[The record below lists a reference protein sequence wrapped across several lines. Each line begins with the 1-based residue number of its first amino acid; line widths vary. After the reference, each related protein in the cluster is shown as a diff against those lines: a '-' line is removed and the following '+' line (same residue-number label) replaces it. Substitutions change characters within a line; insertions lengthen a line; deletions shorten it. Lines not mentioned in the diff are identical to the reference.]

1 MGWQDVRLTQLNSE
15 KDAALKD
22 AERAIMLAPSDKNP
36 VDGPALEESLAQ
48 IYTLFGENGRA
59 ISILARLLQTPYSST
74 SYHPLPI
81 TPAHL
86 RLDPRWDP
94 LRGDPTFQK
103 LCQEKQP

>member
-1 MGWQDVRLTQLNSE
+1 MQALALAKAEMGE
-15 KDAALKD
+15 KDSALKD

-36 VDGPALEESLAQ
+36 VEGPALEETLAQ

-59 ISILARLLQTPYSST
+59 ISILTRLLQTPYISM
-74 SYHPLPI
+74 SYYPMPI

-86 RLDPRWDP
+86 RLDPRWDR
-94 LRGDPTFQK
+94 LRGDPAFQK